1 MDYRQAE
8 IRGPDYKYGLRY
20 MTIEQYKIL
29 FFFFSIFSYT
39 DQIMLHRKKNEIIH
53 CFLKSEILNKFFL
66 N

>member
-29 FFFFSIFSYT
+29 FFFF
-39 DQIMLHRKKNEIIH
+39 L
-53 CFLKSEILNKFFL
+53 FFL
-66 N
+66 IQIRLCYIERKMKSFIVEFFKK

>member
-53 CFLKSEILNKFFL
+53 CRVF
-66 N
+66 